1 MAERD
6 AFAVPAPAKVNLYLH
21 VIGRRADGFHLLDSL
36 IVFAGIGDTVEVRPS
51 DALTFAV
58 EGPMAAGVPATDDN
72 LVLKAAWALAAAAGI
87 EAKADIRLIKR
98 LPMAAGVGGGSADAA
113 AALRA
118 LKRLW
123 RIDIADATMAA
134 IALGLGAD
142 VPVCLAGRAAF
153 VGGIGEAID
162 PVPPLPRCWIVLVNP
177 GVPAA
182 TPAVFKA
189 RQGAFSAP
197 ARFSEAPK
205 DAAAFV
211 ALLRSR
217 RNDLTAAALTVAPDI
232 GKVLGALERCP
243 GILLARMSGSGAT
256 CFGLFVDAGAATEAA
271 FALNRGHPGW
281 WAKAGSMETGATHLE
296 S

>member
-21 VIGRRADGFHLLDSL
+21 VVGRRSDGFHLLDSL
-36 IVFAGIGDTVEVRPS
+36 IVFAGVGDTIEVRPS
-51 DALTFAV
+51 AALIFAV
-58 EGPMAAGVPATDDN
+58 EGPMAEGVPANDDN
-72 LVLKAAWALAAAAGI
+72 LVPKAARALAAAAGI
-87 EAKADIRLIKR
+87 EARAEIRLIKR

-113 AALRA
+113 ATLRA

-123 RIDIADATMAA
+123 KLDVDDATMSA

-162 PVPPLPRCWIVLVNP
+162 PASPLPRCWIVLVNP
-177 GVPAA
+177 GVPAS

-189 RQGAFSAP
+189 RRGAFSET
-197 ARFSEAPK
+197 ARFSESPK
-205 DAAAFV
+205 DASAFA
-211 ALLRSR
+211 ALLQSR
-217 RNDLTAAALTVAPDI
+217 RNDLTAAALTVAPEI
-232 GKVLGALERCP
+232 GRVLDALEKCP
-243 GILLARMSGSGAT
+243 GTLLARMSGSGAT
-256 CFGLFVDAGAATEAA
+256 CFGLFGDEGAATAA
-271 FALNRGHPGW
+271 ALALNRSHPDW
-281 WAKAGSMETGATHLE
+281 WVQAGSMETDATRLE

>member
-21 VIGRRADGFHLLDSL
+21 VVGRRADGFHLLDSL

-51 DALTFAV
+51 SALTFTV
-58 EGPMAAGVPATDDN
+58 DGPMAAGVPATDNN
-72 LVLKAAWALAAAAGI
+72 LVLKAARALAAAAGI
-87 EAKADIRLIKR
+87 EAWADIRLIKR

-113 AALRA
+113 AVLRA
-118 LKRLW
+118 LRRLW
-123 RIDIADATMAA
+123 RIDIADAALA
-134 IALGLGAD
+134 KIALGLGAD

-162 PVPPLPRCWIVLVNP
+162 SVPPLPRCWIVLVNP
-177 GVPAA
+177 GVPAS

-189 RQGAFSAP
+189 RHGAFSAP
-197 ARFSEAPK
+197 ARFAEVPA
-205 DAAAFV
+205 DAAAFA
-211 ALLRSR
+211 ALLQSR

-232 GKVLGALERCP
+232 GKVLDALERCP

-256 CFGLFVDAGAATEAA
+256 CFGLFGDSGAATEAA
-271 FALNRGHPGW
+271 SALNRGHPDW
-281 WAKAGSMETGATHLE
+281 WAKAGSMETDATRLE
-296 S
+296 A

>member
-21 VIGRRADGFHLLDSL
+21 VVGRRPDGFHLLDSL
-36 IVFAGIGDTVEVRPS
+36 IAFAGIGDTVEVRPAPS
-51 DALTFAV
+51 LAFSV
-58 EGPMAAGVPATDDN
+58 EGPMAAGVPANDDN
-72 LVLKAAWALAAAAGI
+72 LVPRAARALAAAAGI
-87 EAKADIRLIKR
+87 EPEADIRLVKR

-118 LKRLW
+118 LRRLW
-123 RIDIADATMAA
+123 RVDIDDGTMAA
-134 IALGLGAD
+134 LALGLGAD

-177 GVPAA
+177 GVPAS

-197 ARFSEAPK
+197 ARFAEAPT
-205 DAAAFV
+205 DAAAFA

-217 RNDLTAAALTVAPDI
+217 RNDLTAAALTVAPEI
-232 GKVLGALERCP
+232 GTVLDALERCP

-256 CFGLFVDAGAATEAA
+256 CFGLFGDSDAATEAA
-271 FALNRGHPGW
+271 LALKRGHPGW
-281 WAKAGSMETGATHLE
+281 WAKAGSMETDATRLE